1 MLGDNIKTL
10 RKQKGISQEE
20 LATRIHVVRQTVS
33 KWEKNLSVPDAAMLQ
48 KIAEELDAS
57 VNELLGAEI
66 RLEEDRNEI
75 AEQLVRINEQ
85 LAVKNRRTYT
95 AIKTIAIVVAVLVLF
110 RIGLLI
116 AGISLYSSSNKKEYA
131 VTISMDV
138 ENPVYTEDDVNDA
151 VDVVVR
157 HFNKN
162 FKGCDLKEINY
173 DEAYSSECSEDWV
186 KQYDA
191 EEAVVLTSSFT
202 TDSKGGD
209 GSFSPNETYDNWQWI
224 LTRSGSGK
232 WTLHT
237 WGY

>member
-1 MLGDNIKTL
+1 
-10 RKQKGISQEE
+10 
-20 LATRIHVVRQTVS
+20 
-33 KWEKNLSVPDAAMLQ
+33 MLQ
-48 KIAEELDAS
+48 KIAEVLDVS

-66 RLEEDRNEI
+66 RQEQDRNEI

-85 LAVKNRRTYT
+85 LAVKNRRTHT
-95 AIKTIAIVVAVLVLF
+95 AIKTIAIVVAVLVLL

-162 FKGCDLKEINY
+162 FKGCDLKEMNY
-173 DEAYSSECSEDWV
+173 DEGYSSECSEDWA

-209 GSFSPNETYDNWQWI
+209 GSFNPNETYDDWQWI
-224 LTRSGSGK
+224 LTRSGSGE
-232 WTLHT
+232 WTLQT